1 MDISEIGEVIKVRR
15 TLLRLT
21 QEDLSEM
28 SAISI
33 RTIHQIENGSANPSM
48 RRWIDCFKC
57 LDLIFQWEL
66 KDRTNAK
73 GSSIL

>member
-33 RTIHQIENGSANPSM
+33 RTIHQIENGSANPSYET
-48 RRWIDCFKC
+48 
-57 LDLIFQWEL
+57 LDRLFQVL
-66 KDRTNAK
+66 GLDFSVGIK
-73 GSSIL
+73 GSN